1 MVLNGKVV
9 SWKMK
14 NSEDFILWI
23 LGILFVLVL
32 FLKCVKTHIFI
43 KYKQKLCAVLI
54 FSLNLQTCYMATVL
68 KQKKEGYIFLFNK
81 KPWKL
86 HGVESLGNPLFL
98 WKNVIGE
105 IGDWHHNEQNIVRA
119 DTDCQL
125 EFGLRH
131 WLLSAW
137 CLPSKEDGRCK
148 TESFLSLVNVVY
160 TSE

>member
-1 MVLNGKVV
+1 MHE
-9 SWKMK
+9 
-14 NSEDFILWI
+14 NSVMNT
-23 LGILFVLVL
+23 G
-32 FLKCVKTHIFI
+32 HIFI
-43 KYKQKLCAVLI
+43 KRKWKLFAILI
-54 FSLNLQTCYMATVL
+54 FSLNLQTYYMATVW
-68 KQKKEGYIFLFNK
+68 KQKEGYIFLFNK

-105 IGDWHHNEQNIVRA
+105 IGDWHHNERNIVRA

-148 TESFLSLVNVVY
+148 TASFLSLVNVVY